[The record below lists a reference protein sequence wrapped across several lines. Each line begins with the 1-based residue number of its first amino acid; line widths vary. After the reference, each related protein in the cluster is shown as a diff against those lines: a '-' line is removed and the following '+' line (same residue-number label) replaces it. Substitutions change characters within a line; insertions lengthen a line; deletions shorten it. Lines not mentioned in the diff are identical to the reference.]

1 MDVIVQKYGGSSV
14 ATFDRLETVADEIA
28 ASRRTG
34 ASVVVVVSA
43 MGGSTDELVEMGRRA
58 WNSQG
63 ALANRPAQPPAR
75 ELDMLVSTG
84 ERISMTLLSIMLQ
97 ARGLDAISFTGSQS
111 GIVTTERHFDARIVD
126 VRPFR
131 IQEQLEQGKIVIVA
145 GFQGVSRE
153 KEVTTLGRGG
163 SDTSAVAL
171 AAALGASSCEVCSD
185 VDGVYSADPR
195 HIDAA
200 IHLPS
205 VSYEHILEMAESGAK
220 VLHSEAIRYA
230 QEHSVKIL
238 AKRTGD
244 RLKDGSRHTTVT
256 EASSAPQG
264 AVVTD
269 HSVLVFRTA
278 SHHVEKVIA
287 LLDQFGLKPWD
298 VSVPAAS
305 PTSGDEQGHG
315 AWVSVRARDVANR
328 DSVESQ
334 LREALKDVAQVE
346 SDWKSVSLILRNLAN
361 SAQTIERA
369 KATPSEAQGLVM
381 SHVARL
387 TRLLPSADDARQ
399 LSHRWHELMLDSL
412 R

>member
-14 ATFDRLETVADEIA
+14 ATFERLETVADEIA
-28 ASRRTG
+28 ASRRAG

-63 ALANRPAQPPAR
+63 ALADRPAQPPAR

-84 ERISMTLLSIMLQ
+84 ERITMTLLSIMLQ

-111 GIVTTERHFDARIVD
+111 GIVTTERHFDARIVE

-131 IQEQLEQGKIVIVA
+131 IQEQLEQDKIVIVA

-171 AAALGASSCEVCSD
+171 AAALGATSCEVCSD

-200 IHLPS
+200 VHLPH

-220 VLHSEAIRYA
+220 VLHSEAIRHA
-230 QEHSVKIL
+230 ERHSVKIL
-238 AKRTGD
+238 ARRTGD
-244 RLKDGSRHTTVT
+244 RLKNEARETAVT
-256 EASSAPQG
+256 KSVDAPEG
-264 AVVTD
+264 AVVADDSILVVHTD
-269 HSVLVFRTA
+269 A
-278 SHHVEKVIA
+278 SHIDKVVGA
-287 LLDQFGLKPWD
+287 LDTLDLRPWD
-298 VSVPAAS
+298 VF
-305 PTSGDEQGHG
+305 GGRRG
-315 AWVSVRARDVANR
+315 
-328 DSVESQ
+328 
-334 LREALKDVAQVE
+334 
-346 SDWKSVSLILRNLAN
+346 SDRSRLLAN
-361 SAQTIERA
+361 GAREGRCQSRLSRGGTWRASQRLRRRREKLEVGEFGGAQSSGLGRHPGSSRRRA
-369 KATPSEAQGLVM
+369 ARCSRTPGAPYNANHAPASG
-381 SHVARL
+381 R
-387 TRLLPSADDARQ
+387 
-399 LSHRWHELMLDSL
+399 
-412 R
+412 

>member
-14 ATFDRLETVADEIA
+14 ATLERLETVADEIA
-28 ASRRTG
+28 ASRHTG
-34 ASVVVVVSA
+34 ASIVVVVSA

-63 ALANRPAQPPAR
+63 ALPGRRAQPPAR

-84 ERISMTLLSIMLQ
+84 ERITMTLLSIMLQ
-97 ARGLDAISFTGSQS
+97 ARGLSAISFTGSQS
-111 GIVTTERHFDARIVD
+111 GIVTTERHFDARIVE

-171 AAALGASSCEVCSD
+171 AAALGATSCEICSD

-200 IHLPS
+200 IHLPH

-220 VLHSEAIRYA
+220 VLHSEAIRHA
-230 QEHSVKIL
+230 ERHSVRIL
-238 AKRTGD
+238 ARRTGD
-244 RLKDGSRHTTVT
+244 RLKGESRATAVNK
-256 EASSAPQG
+256 SSDAPEG

-269 HSVLVFRTA
+269 DSILVVHTDA
-278 SHHVEKVIA
+278 SHIDKVVEA
-287 LLDQFGLKPWD
+287 LDALDLRPWD
-298 VSVPAAS
+298 VSVGAANQTDRGS
-305 PTSGDEQGHG
+305 WLT
-315 AWVSVRARDVANR
+315 VRARDVANR
-328 DSVESQ
+328 DSVEAELSE
-334 LREALKDVAQVE
+334 RLKGFADVE
-346 SDWKSVSLILRNLAN
+346 RNWKSVSLVARNLAD
-361 SAQTIERA
+361 SARTLD
-369 KATPSEAQGLVM
+369 KAVAALPDAIGLL
-381 SHVARL
+381 ARHT
-387 TRLLPSADDARQ
+387 TRITHLLPDADRARQ
-399 LSHRWHELMLDSL
+399 IAERWHALLLESL
-412 R
+412 AR